1 MSSIFRKAKAVARL
15 VKQMDYG
22 VSLSCRTTAAGHSA
36 VLRARRVMGH
46 VYIERGFQIQDR
58 DGAGEPLGL
67 AELPTIIDRDDIAVA
82 KLVKLCMVPNEALDI
97 LALQIPAPRII
108 TPGEQHAAL
117 QVARHGRRDRND
129 EGQAHLQRLS
139 SWLADN
145 CPDYDTLTK
154 TEKERVRKTAC
165 EALYSPK
172 SSLAA

>member
-1 MSSIFRKAKAVARL
+1 MSAIFRKAKAVARL

-58 DGAGEPLGL
+58 EGAGEPLGL
-67 AELPTIIDRDDIAVA
+67 AEFPTIIDRDDIAVA

-108 TPGEQHAAL
+108 PPGEQHAAL

-129 EGQAHLQRLS
+129 EGQAHLQRMNT
-139 SWLADN
+139 WLAQH
-145 CPDYDTLTK
+145 CPDYGTLTRTAK
-154 TEKERVRKTAC
+154 EKVRQRAC
-165 EALYSPK
+165 MDLYGATSK
-172 SSLAA
+172 AA